1 MTLAECAGLMITL
14 AAFGAPAAAEHL
26 SMTIRVLDQ
35 ANLSAST
42 IHKMEK
48 YVENRFA
55 SVDIDVKWVECASN
69 MAGCKSLRGPNEF
82 WLRILGE
89 TPAEAGTEQLGFTQ
103 PGDPGG
109 RGIQCVNVIY
119 PMVQNLTQH
128 RNVDAHDILGAA
140 VAHEIGHLYLG
151 SNEQA
156 HSRTGVMCGFWSQ
169 REIELASTGELNF
182 SREQGTRIRA
192 AMNAAGGI

>member
-1 MTLAECAGLMITL
+1 MKLTECAGLMMTL
-14 AAFGAPAAAEHL
+14 AVLATPVVGEPL

-35 ANLSAST
+35 ANLSSNT

-48 YVENRFA
+48 YVENTFA

-69 MAGCKSLRGPNEF
+69 VERCKSLRGPNEF

-89 TPAEAGTEQLGFTQ
+89 TPATAGTEQVGFTQ
-103 PGDPGG
+103 PGEPGG

-119 PMVQNLTQH
+119 PIVQKLVQH
-128 RNVDAHDILGAA
+128 RNIEGYQILGAA

-151 SNEQA
+151 TNDQA
-156 HSRTGVMCGFWSQ
+156 HSRTGVMCGFWSE
-169 REIELASTGELNF
+169 REVEQASIGELSF
-182 SREQGTRIRA
+182 SREQGAHIRA
-192 AMNAAGGI
+192 AMSATAGI